1 MSFSR
6 KNLLC
11 RVKEVNEL
19 FVEKQRIGLS
29 TEYIYRTFVAP
40 RYHISRTTLYN
51 WLTIPYKKQLE
62 ELALQEEI
70 EKAENPTLFQEGEM

>member
-11 RVKEVNEL
+11 RVREVNEL
-19 FVEKQRIGLS
+19 FVEKQRLGLS
-29 TEYIYRTFVAP
+29 TEYIYRTFVEP

-51 WLTIPYKKQLE
+51 WLTIPYAAQLR
-62 ELALQEEI
+62 EI
-70 EKAENPTLFQEGEM
+70 ERQEQSTQNNLREQREPKT

>member
-11 RVKEVNEL
+11 RVREVNEL
-19 FVEKQRIGLS
+19 FVEKQRLGLS
-29 TEYIYRTFVAP
+29 TEYIYRTFVEP

-51 WLTIPYKKQLE
+51 WLTIPYAAQLR
-62 ELALQEEI
+62 EI
-70 EKAENPTLFQEGEM
+70 ERQEQSTQNNLREQREPTT

>member
-1 MSFSR
+1 M
-6 KNLLC
+6 C

-19 FVEKQRIGLS
+19 FVEKQRLGLS

-51 WLTIPYKKQLE
+51 WLTIPYKKQLK

>member
-11 RVKEVNEL
+11 RVREVNEL
-19 FVEKQRIGLS
+19 FVEKQRLGLS

-51 WLTIPYKKQLE
+51 WLTIPYAAQLR
-62 ELALQEEI
+62 EI
-70 EKAENPTLFQEGEM
+70 ERQEQSTQNNLREQREPTT

>member
-11 RVKEVNEL
+11 RVREVNEL
-19 FVEKQRIGLS
+19 FVEKQRLGLS
-29 TEYIYRTFVAP
+29 TEYIYRTFVEP

-51 WLTIPYKKQLE
+51 WLTIPYAAQLR
-62 ELALQEEI
+62 EI
-70 EKAENPTLFQEGEM
+70 ERQEQSAQNNLREQREPTT

>member
-1 MSFSR
+1 M
-6 KNLLC
+6 C

-19 FVEKQRIGLS
+19 FVEKQRLGLS

-70 EKAENPTLFQEGEM
+70 EKAENPTLFQEGEV

>member
-11 RVKEVNEL
+11 RVREVNEL
-19 FVEKQRIGLS
+19 FVEKQRLGLS
-29 TEYIYRTFVAP
+29 TEYIYRTFIEP

-51 WLTIPYKKQLE
+51 WLTIPYAAQLR
-62 ELALQEEI
+62 EI
-70 EKAENPTLFQEGEM
+70 ERQEQSTQNNLREQREPTT

>member
-11 RVKEVNEL
+11 RVREVNEL
-19 FVEKQRIGLS
+19 FVEKQRLGLS
-29 TEYIYRTFVAP
+29 TEYIYRTFVEP

-51 WLTIPYKKQLE
+51 WLTIPYAAQLR
-62 ELALQEEI
+62 EI
-70 EKAENPTLFQEGEM
+70 ERQEQSAQNNLREQREPKT